1 MMATLTLAW
10 KSLLNRRYT
19 VGLTVLAI
27 ALAVALLLGVERLR
41 YEAHSG
47 FTATISDTDLV
58 VGARSSPVQ
67 LLLYSVFRMGEATS
81 NISWRSYR
89 HIADHPRV
97 NWTVPLSLGDSHR
110 GYPVLATNSDYFQ
123 YYRYAD
129 QRPLELKQGTQF
141 EDVFEAVLGYE
152 VAQKL
157 GYQPGEE
164 IVIAHGADDVAF
176 VRHDDMPFTVVG
188 ILAPTRTAVDRT
200 IHIPL
205 EGFEAIHLGW
215 EAGVPL
221 PGRQVSADDA
231 RERDLTPKTIT
242 AFLVGLDSRAASFQ
256 LQRYVNN
263 YPREALT
270 AILPGVALHQLWDLL
285 GTAEQALRLI
295 SWFVVGVGLLGMLSA
310 QLSNLEARRREM
322 AILRAVGAGPRYI
335 LMLICGEALLL
346 ALLGAVLGTVLLYA
360 MIIGAGGLIEA
371 RFGLFIGL
379 GGLRPMELAYLGIVL
394 LAGLVSGL
402 IPAIRAYRQ
411 AVVNGISMRM

>member
-188 ILAPTRTAVDRT
+188 VLAPTRTAVDRT